1 MKTIKNSFLFLI
13 VFAVSGFLFRQSS
26 EMKPKIVFPSE
37 MKWIDNSDPNYKI
50 STSLLSGDPKQE
62 GLYATQVKINKGA
75 KLLPHSHPD
84 NRMVVVVSGKFLFS
98 YGDKFDESKMKEMT
112 PGTFFTEPAN
122 KPHFAWAKNS
132 NVLLQVTGYGPS
144 GTKYIETKD
153 N

>member
-1 MKTIKNSFLFLI
+1 MKIIKNGFLFLVVFI
-13 VFAVSGFLFRQSS
+13 VLGFLIPQSNDI
-26 EMKPKIVFPSE
+26 KPRIVFPHE
-37 MKWIDNSDPNYKI
+37 MKWVDSPDLNYKI

-84 NRMVVVVSGKFLFS
+84 SRMVVVVSGKFLFS
-98 YGDKFDESKMKEMT
+98 YGEIFDESKMKEMT

-122 KPHFAWAKNS
+122 QPHFAWAKNS
-132 NVLLQVTGYGPS
+132 DVLLQVVGIGPS
-144 GTKYIETKD
+144 GIKYIEAKK